1 MKLIIY
7 LPTLNEAEHIEK
19 VLSSLPRQLDRVD
32 EIEYL
37 VVDDGSTDTTAA
49 LARRCGAQVVS
60 HGHNRGVGAAFQTA
74 VQYALEHQADILV
87 GIDADGQF
95 DSREIPALI
104 RPILENEAQMV
115 IGNRFSSGMPRHMPR
130 VKYWGNQVVAGL
142 ISSISQQNF
151 SDVSCGFR
159 AFSREALFRLNIFA
173 QFTYTHE
180 TILSMAYQGQRV
192 VEHPI
197 SVTYHPGRKSRVAGS
212 ILAYAVQTSKII
224 LRVMLDYRP
233 MRVFGTIG
241 AGFIFIGALFELF
254 LMIHYF
260 STHTFTPYKNFG
272 FIGLGFVIFG
282 MLVLLIALVADM
294 LNRVRLNQDK
304 ILYEIK
310 KSRHG

>member
-7 LPTLNEAEHIEK
+7 LPTFNEAENIQK
-19 VLSSLPRQLDRVD
+19 VLSSLPRQLDRID
-32 EIEYL
+32 SIQYL
-37 VVDDGSTDTTAA
+37 VVDDGSTDNTAA
-49 LARRCGAQVVS
+49 LARSCGAQVIS
-60 HGHNRGVGAAFQTA
+60 HGRNRGVGAAFQSA
-74 VQYALEHQADILV
+74 VQYALENKADVLV

-95 DSREIPALI
+95 DSREIPDLI
-104 RPILENEAQMV
+104 RPILDGEAQLV
-115 IGNRFSSGMPRHMPR
+115 IGNRFSSGMPKNMPR
-130 VKYWGNQVVAGL
+130 IKYWGNQVVAKL
-142 ISSISQQNF
+142 ISSISNQTF
-151 SDVSCGFR
+151 TDVSCGFR

-197 SVTYHPGRKSRVAGS
+197 TVMYHPGRKSRVAGS
-212 ILAYAVQTSKII
+212 ILAYAIQTSKII

-233 MRVFGTIG
+233 MRVFGTLG
-241 AGFIFIGALFELF
+241 AGLILIGSLFELF
-254 LMIHYF
+254 LLIHYL
-260 STHTFTPYKNFG
+260 STLTFTPYKNFG
-272 FIGLGFVIFG
+272 FIGLGFIIFG